1 MEDLLT
7 NFPLW
12 CAIFSILFAQ
22 LIKIPIMYISTRK
35 LEWGLFFSTGGMPSS
50 HSSGVTSLTTSI
62 GLVEGVGSPL
72 FAITAVFSIIVMYDA
87 KGVRWQAGEQAIVLN
102 QLVRDF
108 QHLTT
113 EIKNWPKKN
122 EEEKRRE
129 LKELLGHRPSE
140 VFFGALLG
148 IGLSLAIFYGFVQ

>member
-1 MEDLLT
+1 LEGLLT
-7 NFPLW
+7 NYPLW
-12 CAIFSILFAQ
+12 SAIFAILFAQ
-22 LIKIPIMYISTRK
+22 AIKIPIMYISTRK
-35 LEWGLFFSTGGMPSS
+35 FEWNLFFSTGGMPSS
-50 HSSGVTSLTTSI
+50 HSSGVTCLATSI
-62 GLVEGVGSPL
+62 GLVEGVDSTL
-72 FAITAVFSIIVMYDA
+72 FAVTVVFSVIVMYDA

-113 EIKNWPKKN
+113 EIKNWPNKN

-140 VFFGALLG
+140 VFFGAILG
-148 IGLSLAIFYGFVQ
+148 IGLGFGIYYGFVQ

>member
-1 MEDLLT
+1 MDALIT

-12 CAIFSILFAQ
+12 CSIFAILFAQ
-22 LIKIPIMYISTRK
+22 AIKIPIMYTSTRK
-35 LEWGLFFSTGGMPSS
+35 IEWNLFFSTGGMPSS
-50 HSSGVTSLTTSI
+50 HSSGVTSLATSV
-62 GLVEGVGSPL
+62 GLLEGVGSTM
-72 FAITAVFSIIVMYDA
+72 FAITVVFSVIVMYDA

-102 QLVRDF
+102 QLLRDF

-140 VFFGALLG
+140 VFFGAILG
-148 IGLSLAIFYGFVQ
+148 IGLSLSIYYSFIH